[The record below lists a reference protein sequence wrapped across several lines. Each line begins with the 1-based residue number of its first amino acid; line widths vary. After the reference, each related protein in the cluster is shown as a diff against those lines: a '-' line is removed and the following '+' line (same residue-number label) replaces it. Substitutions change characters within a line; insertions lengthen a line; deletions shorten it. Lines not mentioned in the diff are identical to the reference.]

1 MLQRLGRTTVCGG
14 GWCRVTAAGVLLAIA
29 STSVAARP
37 PRCGGRYVVRTTAG
51 TLAPAAAVVLDAAGG
66 TVAAG
71 CGAARARIRRVRN
84 GWLVSARFARCESH
98 RRLRLRLRVAADCS
112 FLAGTVA
119 ARHAG
124 RGTFTATASRCG
136 DGIVD
141 VGGEE
146 ECDDGNLFGGD
157 VCDPTCRAC
166 DSGAGPL
173 ASSWEGVQ
181 TNVFARYGCTRA
193 SCHGGPG
200 SGGLGLASPAAYDNL
215 VDVPASAVPA
225 LHRVEPGDERAS
237 FLWLKLGK
245 AVNVA
250 DFGDVAGSGMP
261 PDGALT
267 PDELDAVTAWIRAGA
282 PRTSA
287 VPGTEVLLAPCR
299 PRPPAP
305 G

>member
-1 MLQRLGRTTVCGG
+1 VI
-14 GWCRVTAAGVLLAIA
+14 LAV
-29 STSVAARP
+29 SSPSVAARS

-51 TLAPAAAVVLDAAGG
+51 RLAPAAPVVLDAAGG

-71 CGAARARIRRVRN
+71 CGAARAHVRRAHD
-84 GWLVSARFARCESH
+84 GWHVTARFARCGSH

-136 DGIVD
+136 DGVVD
-141 VGGEE
+141 IGGEE
-146 ECDDGNLFGGD
+146 ECDDGNVFGGD
-157 VCDPTCRAC
+157 ACEPTCRAC
-166 DSGAGPL
+166 NAGAGPL
-173 ASSWEGVQ
+173 ASSWEGIR
-181 TNVFARYGCTRA
+181 TNIFARYGCTRA

-200 SGGLGLASPAAYDNL
+200 SGGLGLGSPAAYDSL
-215 VDVPASAVPA
+215 VGVPASAVPA

-237 FLWLKLGK
+237 FLWLKLAK

-267 PDELDAVTAWIRAGA
+267 PDELDAVAAWIRAGA
-282 PRTSA
+282 PRAGA

-299 PRPPAP
+299 PRLPTA